1 MFIRF
6 LSPPDQLWERLYLF
20 LMDEDQG
27 MQFTYAADGRQT
39 TIGNFVRDLLAEKQ
53 HLNTVLPRIP
63 VLINRDILAKLHSV
77 DSKRRLKIQN
87 EM

>member
-20 LMDEDQG
+20 LMEEDQG
-27 MQFTYAADGRQT
+27 MQFTYAADGRQIS
-39 TIGNFVRDLLAEKQ
+39 IGNFVRDLLAEKQ

-77 DSKRRLKIQN
+77 DSKRRLKI
-87 EM
+87 